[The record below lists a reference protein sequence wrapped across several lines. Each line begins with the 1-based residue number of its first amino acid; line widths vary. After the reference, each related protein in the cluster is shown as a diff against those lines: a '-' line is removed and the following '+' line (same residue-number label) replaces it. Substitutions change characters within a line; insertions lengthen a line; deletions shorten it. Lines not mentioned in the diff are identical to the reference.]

1 MSPSRVLALLLLA
14 APAFAGE
21 PRIAVLDVPGMNC
34 SLCPI
39 SVRKALT
46 RVPGVI
52 DASAELA
59 SKRAVVNYDP
69 DEVTPAQLATAVTS
83 AGFPATVRSK

>member
-1 MSPSRVLALLLLA
+1 MPPLRVLALLVLA
-14 APAFAGE
+14 APAFGGE

-69 DEVTPAQLATAVTS
+69 DKITPEQLAAAVTN

>member
-1 MSPSRVLALLLLA
+1 
-14 APAFAGE
+14 
-21 PRIAVLDVPGMNC
+21 MNC

-39 SVRKALT
+39 SVSKALT
-46 RVPGVI
+46 GVPGVI

-69 DEVTPAQLATAVTS
+69 EKITPEQLAGAVICSTAPTS
-83 AGFPATVRSK
+83 SPGKWAWCLMNRLVPCNRYPTLGNSGHDPASAIA

>member
-1 MSPSRVLALLLLA
+1 MSPFRALALLVLA
-14 APAFAGE
+14 VPAFAGE

-46 RVPGVI
+46 RAPGVI

-59 SKRAVVNYDP
+59 SKRAVVHYDP
-69 DEVTPAQLATAVTS
+69 DKITPEQLAAAVTN
-83 AGFPATVRSK
+83 AGFPATVHSK